1 MKVPDRGDLIVLDF
15 NPQIGK
21 EQMKR
26 RPALVLSPAA
36 FNQLLGVAYVA
47 PVTTKPKGH
56 AFEVPLPASLRVRG
70 VVLLHQLK
78 SLDWR
83 ARRARVVGKVT
94 SRVLTDAVEVIKDI
108 LQGQA

>member
-1 MKVPDRGDLIVLDF
+1 VKVPDRGDLIVLDF
-15 NPQIGK
+15 DPQAGR

-36 FNQLLGVAYVA
+36 FNDAFSLAYVA

-56 AFEVPLPASLRVRG
+56 GFEVPLPAGSSVKG
-70 VVLLHQLK
+70 VVMVHQLK

-83 ARRARVVGKVT
+83 ARRARIAG
-94 SRVLTDAVEVIKDI
+94 RVPERILASATEIVKDI
-108 LQGQA
+108 LEGE